1 MMAHPFPSLIDRS
14 MDYIVRHDDTLEL
27 LCVRFEVGACVI
39 ASAWLDNRT
48 DLE

>member
-1 MMAHPFPSLIDRS
+1 MCPAVVGSLPPPFLRLGS
-14 MDYIVRHDDTLEL
+14 YTEDTLEL